1 MCCLNTAQYRVTR
14 TCRAKKK
21 YIRVGIEQVSLKGQ
35 HNVTEEEERYK
46 GTKPRFPV
54 DRVRC
59 FSFFFFSFFFQ
70 YRFNWTDPDRKH
82 VDWTCQTE
90 RRLASCYLSQEDRIG
105 PRLWSMEHTCFI
117 LKSLPFFFFLLS
129 LRSIHFNRRFLRLL
143 FHFISFV
150 SRWRATIRNCF
161 RNN

>member
-117 LKSLPFFFFLLS
+117 LKSLVPFFFS
-129 LRSIHFNRRFLRLL
+129 LSIHFNRRFLRLL